1 MQRYLLH
8 LFLVGGR
15 MILNRFGNKIVY
27 ENAVSLAPLLC
38 HRCQNS
44 NRRLFYTY
52 YSEHFNENVTYCLN
66 CVHLGAMTN
75 QTPLKAIDIESTMDR
90 CHYALKFELSEA
102 QRRASDAIVDAT
114 ASCKNVLLNAV
125 TGSGKT
131 EITFASIKVARQAGK
146 RVAFIAPRIDVVKEV
161 YMRLREAFSAT
172 RIDLKYDGVKIEF
185 EHQFLVATVQQLYNY
200 KTHFDLIIVDETDA
214 FPLTTDDELMR
225 AITHAAT
232 DVHSIIFMT
241 ATPSKRMMRFLG
253 EHETIAIAK
262 RYHGHPLAIPDT
274 YWMNIIKDIRKGKP
288 NNYLFD
294 LLDLIIQK
302 ERKVLVFVPEI
313 ELMHMLEVILNQ
325 HFENI
330 TSVYSGDD
338 ARYTKVEAMRES
350 HIKILLTTT
359 ILERGVTFP
368 FLDVIVIG
376 ADYYDFSSLMQIC
389 GRVGRKIEDP
399 HGHIYFFS
407 EFNTLGI
414 KKTIRTIKEL
424 NGVEI

>member
-1 MQRYLLH
+1 
-8 LFLVGGR
+8 
-15 MILNRFGNKIVY
+15 MILNRLGNNIVH
-27 ENAVSLAPLLC
+27 ENAVSLTPLLC

-44 NRRLFYTY
+44 NRHLFYTY

-75 QTPLKAIDIESTMDR
+75 RTPLRAIDIESTTDR
-90 CHYALKFELSEA
+90 CHYALKFELSGT
-102 QRRASDAIVDAT
+102 QRIASDAIVEAT
-114 ASCKNVLLNAV
+114 AVNKNVLLNAV

-131 EITFASIKVARQAGK
+131 EITFAAIQAARQAGK

-161 YMRLREAFSAT
+161 YMRLREAFNDT

-200 KTHFDLIIVDETDA
+200 KAHFDLIIVDETDA
-214 FPLTTDDELMR
+214 FPLTTDDVLMR
-225 AITHAAT
+225 TITHAAT
-232 DVHSIIFMT
+232 DNHSIIFMT

-253 EHETIAIAK
+253 RHETISITK
-262 RYHGHPLAIPDT
+262 RYHGHPLAVPET
-274 YWMNIIKDIRKGKP
+274 HWMNIIKDIRKGKP
-288 NNYLFD
+288 TNHLIH
-294 LLDLIIQK
+294 LLESIIQS

-313 ELMHMLEVILNQ
+313 ELMHVLEVILSP
-325 HFENI
+325 HFANI

-338 ARYTKVEAMRES
+338 ARYTKVESMRES
-350 HIKILLTTT
+350 QINILLTTT

-368 FLDVIVIG
+368 YLDVIVIG

-399 HGHIYFFS
+399 HGHIYFFG

-424 NGVEI
+424 NGIDI